1 MAKVS
6 QIGSANG
13 DGPTHNSRL
22 MTLGGGLLDPPHG
35 VPRHERKSCASP
47 GYVLCLAMVAA
58 DPMVEEG
65 CCCGGKGPE
74 DAEMYRRICAWL
86 GWVVQTDGR
95 KAAAGRA

>member
-6 QIGSANG
+6 QIGYANG
-13 DGPTHNSRL
+13 DVPTHDSRL

-47 GYVLCLAMVAA
+47 GYVLRLAMVAT
-58 DPMVEEG
+58 DPMVVG

-74 DAEMYRRICAWL
+74 EVEMCRRMYAWL
-86 GWVVQTDGR
+86 G
-95 KAAAGRA
+95 